1 MVFAGP
7 SAETAHV
14 AGALA
19 VGKAPK
25 ASLAAPAPLYSAT
38 AVADEHFTD
47 YLTDK
52 DKPNVKANATA
63 LEQKMLKVIEGVK
76 AKKQKN
82 PSALPEPA
90 EPRNNIITVQQKAT
104 PLGAASPAN
113 PAEPAAAV

>member
-1 MVFAGP
+1 M
-7 SAETAHV
+7 TTHV
-14 AGALA
+14 EGALA
-19 VGKAPK
+19 VGKVPK
-25 ASLAAPAPLYSAT
+25 VSASAPAPLYSAT

>member
-1 MVFAGP
+1 MVYQAP
-7 SAETAHV
+7 SVVTTHV
-14 AGALA
+14 QGALA
-19 VGKAPK
+19 VGKVPK
-25 ASLAAPAPLYSAT
+25 ASASPPAPLYSAT

-52 DKPNVKANATA
+52 DKSNVKPNATA

-90 EPRNNIITVQQKAT
+90 EPRNNMITVQQKAT
-104 PLGAASPAN
+104 PLGAASPAK